1 MKDAAQRSWKGIN
14 QGKKSSKLELDQA
27 TVLGSLTLLIFAYII
42 FRFIYPLV
50 EKGVLW

>member
-1 MKDAAQRSWKGIN
+1 MKDVAQRNWKGIN
-14 QGKKSSKLELDQA
+14 PGKKNSKLELDQA